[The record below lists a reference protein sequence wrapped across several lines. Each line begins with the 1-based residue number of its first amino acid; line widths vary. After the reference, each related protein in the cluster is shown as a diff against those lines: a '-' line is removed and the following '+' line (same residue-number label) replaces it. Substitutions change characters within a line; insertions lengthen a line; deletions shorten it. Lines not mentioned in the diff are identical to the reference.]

1 MQLNTVVLPAPFGP
15 ISAVIL
21 RRSALKEKVVDGD
34 DAAEAHRQPIDGQDV
49 IAAHPCPSLTRSD
62 EIA

>member
-21 RRSALKEKVVDGD
+21 RRSALKD
-34 DAAEAHRQPIDGQDV
+34 R
-49 IAAHPCPSLTRSD
+49 SLTATMPPKRIDSRSTD
-62 EIA
+62 RMGSPLIPVPP

>member
-21 RRSALKEKVVDGD
+21 RRSALKES
-34 DAAEAHRQPIDGQDV
+34 
-49 IAAHPCPSLTRSD
+49 SLTATMPPKRIDRRSTD
-62 EIA
+62 RMWSSLIRVPP